1 MKVCPDKTAAIAIR
15 QVEKNTGASRNAFE
29 QAAALQSLGYRV
41 TILAERAR
49 PDLISASGVHYVHCW
64 RFPFKGAVRRF
75 WFNRQVQRWVRRYSP
90 TLLISHGDVETPD
103 VVYMHNCVHLAS
115 QRIHNAPLPENHEV
129 AAIHDHVLSRG
140 RFRRVAVNSRLMG
153 DEFISRYGIPA
164 HQIEISYP
172 GYDAHRFNPVRAR
185 AGRAAVRQNMGIGD
199 HCFLIGLVTSGN
211 FKKRNVDGL
220 ITLAS
225 VLLKQQEAFHF
236 LIVGKDDQTPYQ
248 ARIKQLGLDEYFS
261 WRTTIDEVE
270 TLYGA
275 LDLFILPAHIEE
287 FGRVALEAMACAT
300 PVMLS
305 RYAGSS
311 ELIADRWPEFVIDP
325 DQVELQASQII
336 ALSHDEARCRSTG
349 EAMAELALHYSHE
362 QQARKLVASFESL
375 VDTPQG

>member
-29 QAAALQSLGYRV
+29 QAAVLQSLGYRV

-49 PDLISASGVHYVHCW
+49 PDLIRASGVRYVHCW
-64 RFPFKGAVRRF
+64 RFPFKGAIRRF
-75 WFNRQVQRWVRRYSP
+75 WFNRQVQCWARRHAP
-90 TLLISHGDVETPD
+90 TLLVSHGDVETPD

-115 QRIHNAPLPENHEV
+115 QRINKAPLPRNHEV

-153 DEFISRYGIPA
+153 DELVSRYGIPD

-172 GYDAHRFNPVRAR
+172 GYDAHRFNPVSAR
-185 AGRAAVRQNMGIGD
+185 AGRDAVRQAMGVAD
-199 HCFLIGLVTSGN
+199 HCFLVGLVTSGN

-225 VLLKQQEAFHF
+225 VLLKQQKAFHF
-236 LIVGKDDQTPYQ
+236 LIVGKDDPAPYQ
-248 ARIKQLGLDEYFS
+248 ARIRQLGLEAHFS

-305 RYAGSS
+305 RYVGAS
-311 ELIADRWPEFVIDP
+311 ELIADRWPDLVIDP
-325 DQVELQASQII
+325 DQVESHVSQIL
-336 ALSHDEARCRSTG
+336 ALLNDEARCRSTG
-349 EAMAELALHYSHE
+349 EAMAELATHYSHE

-375 VDTPQG
+375 VDMPQG